1 MLVLTRKKGEAIL
14 IGDGITVTVVE
25 CDGEKVKLGIDA
37 PRNVSILRK
46 ELLVETIN
54 LNIESASSKKDIL
67 EKLEGI

>member
-14 IGDGITVTVVE
+14 IGDGITVTVIE
-25 CDGEKVKLGIDA
+25 SDGEKVKLGIDA